1 MHILKPISSA
11 QEITII
17 PREYVFSSE
26 DLALYFQRVALS
38 GGILESGACVQ
49 AALNDLDSISIHL
62 TSESTNETQIL
73 NPTITEA
80 DGFMVLSTE
89 FSLVSGV
96 FYGLKVFDGSTLIY
110 RGRVFVT
117 SQTDFD
123 KFSVNEGVYIKE
135 ESFNNDF
142 VIL

>member
-1 MHILKPISSA
+1 MHILKPITSA
-11 QEITII
+11 QEIEII
-17 PREYVFSSE
+17 PRESN
-26 DLALYFQRVALS
+26 
-38 GGILESGACVQ
+38 
-49 AALNDLDSISIHL
+49 AADVSLHL
-62 TSESTNETQIL
+62 KNESTNQTQIL
-73 NPTITEA
+73 NPTITQA
-80 DGFMVLSTE
+80 DGFMTLSAE

-96 FYGLKVFDGSTLIY
+96 FYGLKVFNGSTLIY
-110 RGRVFVT
+110 RDRVFVT

>member
-1 MHILKPISSA
+1 MHILKPITSS
-11 QEITII
+11 QEIKIISRQSAAGTI
-17 PREYVFSSE
+17 
-26 DLALYFQRVALS
+26 A
-38 GGILESGACVQ
+38 
-49 AALNDLDSISIHL
+49 IHL
-62 TSESTNETQIL
+62 KSESSNENQTL
-73 NPTITEA
+73 NPSVIEA
-80 DGFMVLSTE
+80 DGFMTLSAE